1 MESPHAN
8 ERVSFTFAYKPDMAF
23 LFWFISFSFAMA
35 YDLPHEIQTE
45 VGEDY
50 FIKPQELL
58 HVEKVWIEDKSVL
71 VAQGKDRGLVIKSL
85 QAGQSFV
92 RIGNRLKLFRVLP
105 AGSRRQLELWR
116 ELAATKFKGLTVNV
130 CGQKICA
137 YGLLEKLQ
145 DYLYI
150 LKLAREHRTPVLM
163 AADVSTEAQREIRTH
178 IAEALRENG
187 LTPQKI
193 VFSKPWRSFYKTS
206 SLNDRT
212 ERVLHYL
219 GVDLV
224 YQENVTLLADNV
236 EVTVQIAE
244 LSKSFLRKY
253 GLTWPS
259 QYRAQLTDFKNVQGS
274 PSIDLAL
281 NAAEASGEAK
291 ILASPKLVCRSGKEA
306 EFFAGGEFPVKV
318 QNLRTSH
325 LEWKRYGI
333 GLKLKPQL
341 DAVGQ
346 LNLQIE
352 TEISSVDQALKVDD
366 MPAVHI
372 SRVSTF
378 FDLINNKTIALSG
391 LLRNETSKN
400 SEGLPF
406 LKSLPVLGSLFSSR
420 NYIEHKSEMII
431 FVTPRLINT
440 ESE

>member
-1 MESPHAN
+1 MPHTTVN
-8 ERVSFTFAYKPDMAF
+8 
-23 LFWFISFSFAMA
+23 
-35 YDLPHEIQTE
+35 EIQTE

-50 FIKPQELL
+50 LIKPQELRKIDKIW
-58 HVEKVWIEDKSVL
+58 VEDKSVI
-71 VAQGKDRGLVIKSL
+71 VAQLKPNGLFIKAI
-85 QAGQSFV
+85 QTGQSFV
-92 RIGNRLKLFRVLP
+92 RVGNQLKLFRVRP
-105 AGSRRQLELWR
+105 AGSQQQLAVWKD
-116 ELAATKFKGLTVNV
+116 LAATKFKGLSVSF
-130 CGQKICA
+130 CGQNICA

-145 DYLYI
+145 DYLII
-150 LKLAREHRTPVLM
+150 LKLAREHRAPILM
-163 AADVSTEAQREIRTH
+163 AADVSKEAQRDVRRH
-178 IAEALRENG
+178 IADELRENG

-206 SLNDRT
+206 SVNDHT
-212 ERVLHYL
+212 KRVLHYL

-244 LSKSFLRKY
+244 LSKSFLQKY
-253 GLTWPS
+253 GLTWPT
-259 QYRAQLTDFKNVQGS
+259 QYRAQLIDFRNLQG
-274 PSIDLAL
+274 PPGIDLAL
-281 NAAEASGEAK
+281 NAAEAAGEAK

-406 LKSLPVLGSLFSSR
+406 LKSLPVLGTLFSSR
-420 NYIEHKSEMII
+420 NYIEHKSEMIV